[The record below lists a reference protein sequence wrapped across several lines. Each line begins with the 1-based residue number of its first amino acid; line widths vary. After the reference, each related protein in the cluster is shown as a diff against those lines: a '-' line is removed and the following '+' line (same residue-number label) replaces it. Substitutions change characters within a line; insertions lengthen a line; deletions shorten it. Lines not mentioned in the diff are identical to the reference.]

1 VNPERVAFSATF
13 EAIVPAV
20 LVGLVGEAVELRAD
34 LPDLGNDDL
43 LVAPA
48 PVGELVHERAF
59 DVHIETPRTEERH
72 IRIEHVSE
80 FYDLAGLDQLDCVE
94 HRLRLHVV
102 GGAALVVRAPLGGTA
117 LVVRRRRPARSL
129 RQDRAA
135 GRQHC
140 AQHDPKCDGL
150 HGFSSPCACSFRMW
164 SGRIRMRS
172 SRLSFKQPTRCR
184 TRDHNRHATKDRD
197 RGTGHVAARG

>member
-1 VNPERVAFSATF
+1 MNPERVAFSATF

-135 GRQHC
+135 GRKHG
-140 AQHDPKCDGL
+140 AQHRPKCDAL
-150 HGFSSPCACSFRMW
+150 HRYPPRMFVVPDVV
-164 SGRIRMRS
+164 RPHQNA
-172 SRLSFKQPTRCR
+172 LKTYEHQ
-184 TRDHNRHATKDRD
+184 
-197 RGTGHVAARG
+197 AANTLP